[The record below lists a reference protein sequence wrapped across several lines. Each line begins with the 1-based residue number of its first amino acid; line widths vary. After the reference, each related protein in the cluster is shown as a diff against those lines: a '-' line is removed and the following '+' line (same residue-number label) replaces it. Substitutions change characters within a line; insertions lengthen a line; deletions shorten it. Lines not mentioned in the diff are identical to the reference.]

1 MTDPA
6 PDANITE
13 TVRNIAHI
21 AGAALASME
30 YEVRIPAGITALK
43 LADGRVVGA
52 EPSPNYPS
60 LHLIPDSPA
69 ATEFWAAITRYTD
82 DADDFVL
89 LEEAPRER
97 LFTIRGHEA
106 EVTVRER
113 WSTRADETL
122 VTWEISWL

>member
-6 PDANITE
+6 PDGNITE
-13 TVRNIAHI
+13 TVRDIAHT
-21 AGAALASME
+21 AGASLASME
-30 YEVRIPAGITALK
+30 YEVHIPAGISALK

-69 ATEFWAAITRYTD
+69 ATEFWAQITRYTD

-89 LEEAPRER
+89 LEEAPHER
-97 LFTIRGHEA
+97 RFTIQGHET
-106 EVTVRER
+106 EVTLRET
-113 WSTRADETL
+113 WSTREAETL
-122 VTWEISWL
+122 VTWEISWT